1 MIRLPFL
8 LFTLGAF
15 SCAGDHAAVRT
26 GDAESPVA
34 RDVASAAPPASS
46 DAASASAA
54 PASSSAPAQP
64 TAPKLA
70 FIDWVRS
77 KLPKGGVATEENG
90 KVTVTHTV
98 QAKESIQAIAKEY
111 LDLTDI
117 YLWDDLMME
126 LSKQGA
132 VFPGKKIKI
141 PHLVTEAYKSPDEER
156 WTWPADKALRGIY
169 LGGIYAVHPLQLT
182 LERMQA
188 RNINAIVLDGKDY
201 MGPITYPTKVQIA
214 IDNGAAAHPPI
225 ADLSRTI
232 RFAHKY
238 GVYVI
243 MRISCF
249 HDPWTSVKTPKLSIQ
264 SKFGKA
270 YPIDWLDPAN
280 PDAQQYILD
289 LEEEEIELGADE
301 IQLDYVRFPVQ
312 KGLGNAVL
320 PPADGSREKVLTA
333 FVHKAHEI
341 SQKHHVPLSLDI
353 FGVTT
358 TGTIVDTHNLGQ
370 DIGML
375 GKEAEA
381 LSPMVYPSHYDKG
394 FLGFEEPGNHPE
406 IISIGTRSGVHRLEK
421 AGDKDVIVRPWLQA
435 FMWKSPEYGPKY
447 LAQETKEAEKGG
459 GVGWLM
465 WNPGCSYWD
474 AWKALPPVPKSQ
486 QQQARWPDSASG
498 GATAAAERAK

>member
-1 MIRLPFL
+1 MKRALSL
-8 LFTLGAF
+8 LGLGAILF
-15 SCAGDHAAVRT
+15 SCGGDHASVRAA
-26 GDAESPVA
+26 DAEAAHELPQPS
-34 RDVASAAPPASS
+34 ASTA
-46 DAASASAA
+46 DAASPDAGTTAITATTTTPAA
-54 PASSSAPAQP
+54 TKPP
-64 TAPKLA
+64 
-70 FIDWVRS
+70 FIEWVRA

-90 KVTVTHTV
+90 KVTVVHTA
-98 QAKESIQAIAKEY
+98 QPKESIQSIAKEY

-132 VFPGKKIKI
+132 VFAGKKIKI
-141 PHLVTEAYKSPDEER
+141 PHLLTEAYKTPDEER
-156 WTWPADKALRGIY
+156 WQWPADKALRAIY
-169 LGGIYAVHPLQLT
+169 LGGIYAVHPLQQT

-188 RNINAIVLDGKDY
+188 RNMNAIVLDGKDY
-201 MGPITYPTKVQIA
+201 TGPIEYPTKVQVA

-289 LEEEEIELGADE
+289 LEQEMIDLGADE

-333 FVHKAHEI
+333 FVHKAHELT
-341 SQKHHVPLSLDI
+341 KAKGVPLSLDI

-370 DIGML
+370 DIGAL
-375 GKEAEA
+375 SKEAEA
-381 LSPMVYPSHYDKG
+381 VSPMVYPSHYDKG
-394 FLGFEEPGNHPE
+394 FLGFSEPGNHPE
-406 IISIGTRSGVHRLEK
+406 IIRIGTKSGVERIEK
-421 AGDKDVIVRPWLQA
+421 AGGTAIVRPWLQA

-447 LAQETKEAEKGG
+447 LAQETREAEKGG

-474 AWKALPPVPKSQ
+474 AWKAIPPLPKSQ
-486 QQQARWPDSASG
+486 QTNAQNANPSNGG
-498 GATAAAERAK
+498 GATSQKSE